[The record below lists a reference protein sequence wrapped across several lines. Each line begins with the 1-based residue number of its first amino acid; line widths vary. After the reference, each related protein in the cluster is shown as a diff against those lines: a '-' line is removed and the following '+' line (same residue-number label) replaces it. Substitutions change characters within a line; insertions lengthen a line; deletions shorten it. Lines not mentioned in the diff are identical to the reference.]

1 MKNALII
8 GISSGIGN
16 ALANHWLECGFQV
29 SGTFRNQSA
38 TTRQLINKG
47 AKLFELDLL
56 SPNSINQFIK
66 NYQSSKTS
74 WDYLIVCPGTMLPV
88 GAFRNIDFRIWK
100 QSFDVNLISPL
111 EIIQGLLPYGSKIET
126 KPLITFIAAGGTN
139 GAPINFSS
147 YIISKI
153 ALLKA
158 TEILDAEL
166 EGFRTVIFGPGWI
179 KTKIHDEV
187 LKSRN
192 SAPDAFEETERRLL
206 VDDFTPMSSVIS
218 FMDWAIEQSKE
229 VLAGRNFSSRDDPWY
244 QADFLEKLLEDPSLL
259 KLRRHSNSVANLEVN
274 RK

>member
-1 MKNALII
+1 MKKALII

-16 ALANHWLECGFQV
+16 ALANHWLQCGFQV
-29 SGTFRNQSA
+29 TGTFRNRSA
-38 TTRQLINKG
+38 ITTGLQNRG
-47 AKLFELDLL
+47 AKLFQLDFL
-56 SPNSINQFIK
+56 SQDSIDQFIK
-66 NYQSSKTS
+66 NYQISELT

-88 GAFRNIDFRIWK
+88 GPFENNDFRVWK
-100 QSFDVNLISPL
+100 KSLNVNLISPL
-111 EIIQGLLPYGSKIET
+111 EIVHGLLPYGSKIEI
-126 KPLITFIAAGGTN
+126 KPLITFIAGGGTN
-139 GAPINFSS
+139 GAPTNFSS

-166 EGFRTVIFGPGWI
+166 DNFRTVIFGPGWI

-187 LKSRN
+187 LQYRN
-192 SAPDAFEETERRLL
+192 AAPDAFEETERRLL
-206 VDDFTPMSSVIS
+206 ADDFTPMGSVIS

-244 QADFLEKLLEDPSLL
+244 QADFSKKLLKDPSLL